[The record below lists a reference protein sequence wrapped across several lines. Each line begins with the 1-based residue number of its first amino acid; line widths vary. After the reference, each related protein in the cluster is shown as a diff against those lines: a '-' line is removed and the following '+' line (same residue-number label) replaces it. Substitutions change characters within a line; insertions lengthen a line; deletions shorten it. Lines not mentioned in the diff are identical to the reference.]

1 MDSFRLPHKKVLPP
15 FSPLGLDG
23 GRVDELQDYRWLQL
37 RYGNTQ
43 VVVPQLL
50 GSLVTAYVVLL

>member
-1 MDSFRLPHKKVLPP
+1 MDSFCLPHKKVLP
-15 FSPLGLDG
+15 FSSLGLDG
-23 GRVDELQDYRWLQL
+23 GRVDEVQGYRRLQL